1 MTALPG
7 CGLLPLG
14 ICGGLLVPPE
24 PAEPE
29 PEPEPPPELDDDGE
43 EPLSS
48 LSCWLKGSLLA
59 KRLNEAS

>member
-29 PEPEPPPELDDDGE
+29 PAPPELDDGGE
-43 EPLSS
+43 ELLSS

-59 KRLNEAS
+59 KRLNEVS

>member
-29 PEPEPPPELDDDGE
+29 PEPPPELDDVGE

>member
-7 CGLLPLG
+7 RGELLLG
-14 ICGGLLVPPE
+14 TCGGLLVPPE

-29 PEPEPPPELDDDGE
+29 PEPPELDDGAE

-48 LSCWLKGSLLA
+48 LSC
-59 KRLNEAS
+59 

>member
-24 PAEPE
+24 PPEPAEPV
-29 PEPEPPPELDDDGE
+29 PAPPELDDDGE

>member
-14 ICGGLLVPPE
+14 ICGLLVPPE

-29 PEPEPPPELDDDGE
+29 PVPPELDDGE
-43 EPLSS
+43 ELLSS